1 MTMTRRSVRCPHLP
15 DVDAPIEWAVVSD
28 GVLYT
33 SQIPIRADGSLE
45 TGDIEAQARLTFE
58 NLRLTMEAA
67 GGSMTDVTQVQI
79 FLTNAE
85 DFTAVNDIY
94 AEYFSKPYP
103 NRATVVVAGLLAAGI
118 RIEIIAHGH
127 VDS

>member
-1 MTMTRRSVRCPHLP
+1 MTETKRSVPCPHLP
-15 DVDAPIEWAVVSD
+15 NVDAPIEWAVVSR

-45 TGDIEAQARLTFE
+45 TGEIDAQARFTFE

-67 GGSMTDVTQVQI
+67 GGSLSDLVQVQI

-85 DFTAVNDIY
+85 DFAAVNNIY
-94 AEYFSKPYP
+94 GEYFSKPYP
-103 NRATVVVAGLLAAGI
+103 NRATVIVASLLAPGI
-118 RIEIIAHGH
+118 RIEIIAQGH
-127 VDS
+127 VGG